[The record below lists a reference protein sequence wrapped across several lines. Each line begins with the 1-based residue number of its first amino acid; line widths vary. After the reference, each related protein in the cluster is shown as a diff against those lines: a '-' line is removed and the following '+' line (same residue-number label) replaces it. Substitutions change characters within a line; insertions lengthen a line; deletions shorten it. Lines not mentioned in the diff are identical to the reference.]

1 MKFKLD
7 SEELVK
13 CSPLIGWTTALS
25 SQISSLWPRGLPMA
39 SRSQQLPPD
48 LRSLPHS
55 LQVTA
60 SVTLWCSFLHL
71 FAGSMGGTYGGNSV
85 SCAAALAVLD
95 VLQEEMILD
104 NVKKSEKI
112 VRGSLNQLQDPDLV
126 KEVRGKGLMI
136 GIEFNRPS
144 SAPPGWVAK
153 EVSARCAERGLI
165 VLACGPYDTV
175 RLIPPLNVS
184 ESELKEGMAIVD
196 EAITFVSD
204 EIKAG

>member
-1 MKFKLD
+1 
-7 SEELVK
+7 
-13 CSPLIGWTTALS
+13 
-25 SQISSLWPRGLPMA
+25 
-39 SRSQQLPPD
+39 
-48 LRSLPHS
+48 
-55 LQVTA
+55 
-60 SVTLWCSFLHL
+60 
-71 FAGSMGGTYGGNSV
+71 V

-95 VLQEEMILD
+95 ILQEENILD
-104 NVKKSEKI
+104 NVKKSERV
-112 VRGSLNQLQDPDLV
+112 VRESLNQLQDPDLV
-126 KEVRGKGLMI
+126 KEIRGKGLMI

-153 EVSARCAERGLI
+153 EVSTRCAERGLI

-184 ESELKEGMAIVD
+184 ESELKEGMAILD